1 MPSMKRAQ
9 KRATLEKNASDVAS
23 MFDMVAPAYD
33 VTNTVLTGGL
43 VHVWRKTVCEAL
55 RVRPGMSV
63 LDVAAGTGTSAAV
76 YAGAGA
82 DVTAYDFSAGMIAQG
97 RKRYPQL
104 TFVQGDAMNMP
115 FADESFDA
123 VTISYGLRN
132 IHDPDKALREML
144 RVVKP
149 GGELVVCEFSTPV
162 NPLFHGLYTFFLGS
176 ALPALAHV
184 VSSDPMAYRYLTES
198 ILSWPD
204 QHALALMILD
214 AGWRDVEFKNLTG
227 GIVAIH
233 RACKPLRGSDGSHE
247 DQL

>member
-1 MPSMKRAQ
+1 MKRANH
-9 KRATLEKNASDVAS
+9 RATLEKNAADVAS
-23 MFDMVAPAYD
+23 MFDEVAPAYD

-43 VHVWRKTVCEAL
+43 VHVWRKTVCDAL
-55 RVRPGMSV
+55 RIRPGMSV
-63 LDVAAGTGTSAAV
+63 LDVAAGTGTSSAV
-76 YAGAGA
+76 YAQAGA
-82 DVTAYDFSAGMIAQG
+82 DVTAYDFSEGMIAHG
-97 RKRYPQL
+97 RQRHPQL
-104 TFVQGDAMNMP
+104 AFVQGDAMNMP

-132 IHDPDKALREML
+132 VQDPDRALREML

-162 NPLFHGLYTFFLGS
+162 NPAFHKLYTFFLGT

-184 VSSDPMAYRYLTES
+184 VSSDPTAYSYLTES

-204 QHALALMILD
+204 QQELGLMILD

-227 GIVAIH
+227 GIVAVH
-233 RACKPLRGSDGSHE
+233 RARKPLVECCRNASRE
-247 DQL
+247 D